1 MNKSLS
7 RRAFLRTS
15 IASGASLAA
24 AAAGAAP
31 AGIYRPGTYS
41 AKASGIG
48 EVTVTMTFD
57 ADRIIDVVLDVSH
70 ETPGIGQAAADTL
83 KKNLMAAQAAEID
96 GVSGAT
102 ITSKAVSKA
111 AAKCIAQ
118 AKGEIPVE
126 VISDKKA
133 DEDDGD
139 WLGKEP
145 EIAEKD
151 IVATHE
157 TDILVVGCGT
167 GGLFAVAAAAEAG
180 GKVIGIDRF
189 AVGTGIRE
197 DLGAIDSRYQKAWG
211 TKIDKFEFITMAT
224 QYAGGHIQ
232 QDLVKLWCDKSGE
245 AIDWVGDRLAERN
258 IELWHESGDKNDETR
273 YKHFAIGH
281 SPKLPIDPKTG
292 KFKITLAQVV
302 EQYAAKKGARFDYN
316 TKMVKLEKKNGRV
329 TGVIAENADGKYVR
343 YNAAKGVVVAT
354 GGYAQNWKMMEA
366 LQPWNLRIIGRSG
379 AGKSTLVRCINLL
392 NRPSEGTVTVDGKNL
407 TELSEDELRES
418 RRSIGMIFQH
428 FNLLSSRTVYDNVAL
443 PLELVGTPKNVI
455 REKVE
460 PLLKLVG
467 LTEHAHKYPSQLS
480 GGQKQR
486 VGIARALTNDPKVL
500 LSDEATSALDPE
512 TTVATLALLK
522 RINKELGLTIVMIT
536 HEMQV
541 VKQICERVVVM
552 NYGKIVEQGKVVDI
566 FMSPQHETTKALIGN
581 VMARDMPASILDRFR
596 KARENHPN
604 SDAVYLLRL
613 AFSGNEVTRPVI
625 SECSRRFNLDFN
637 ILRGTVDDVQGQ
649 TLGSLTVLIEAES
662 SVFIEAEIG
671 RASCRERV

>member
-1 MNKSLS
+1 MIKLDHITQTYKTPEG
-7 RRAFLRTS
+7 REFKALDDVS
-15 IASGASLAA
+15 IE
-24 AAAGAAP
+24 
-31 AGIYRPGTYS
+31 IRPG
-41 AKASGIG
+41 
-48 EVTVTMTFD
+48 
-57 ADRIIDVVLDVSH
+57 
-70 ETPGIGQAAADTL
+70 
-83 KKNLMAAQAAEID
+83 EIF
-96 GVSGAT
+96 G
-102 ITSKAVSKA
+102 
-111 AAKCIAQ
+111 
-118 AKGEIPVE
+118 
-126 VISDKKA
+126 
-133 DEDDGD
+133 
-139 WLGKEP
+139 
-145 EIAEKD
+145 
-151 IVATHE
+151 
-157 TDILVVGCGT
+157 
-167 GGLFAVAAAAEAG
+167 
-180 GKVIGIDRF
+180 
-189 AVGTGIRE
+189 
-197 DLGAIDSRYQKAWG
+197 
-211 TKIDKFEFITMAT
+211 
-224 QYAGGHIQ
+224 
-232 QDLVKLWCDKSGE
+232 
-245 AIDWVGDRLAERN
+245 
-258 IELWHESGDKNDETR
+258 
-273 YKHFAIGH
+273 
-281 SPKLPIDPKTG
+281 
-292 KFKITLAQVV
+292 
-302 EQYAAKKGARFDYN
+302 
-316 TKMVKLEKKNGRV
+316 
-329 TGVIAENADGKYVR
+329 
-343 YNAAKGVVVAT
+343 
-354 GGYAQNWKMMEA
+354 
-366 LQPWNLRIIGRSG
+366 IIGRSG

-486 VGIARALTNDPKVL
+486 VGIARALTNDPQVL

-662 SVFIEAEIG
+662 SVFIEAVNFLRENGVVVEEIND
-671 RASCRERV
+671 VK